1 MIRLFADYLQLT
13 VLINGPIPFV
23 ESGSN
28 KVVAAEV
35 TRRID
40 DCAGKSAPPP
50 YVGGYSFSENALS
63 NYAKYVVTTDPSRSR
78 LLDLQEVETLR
89 GTRWH

>member
-1 MIRLFADYLQLT
+1 VIRLFADYLQLT

-35 TRRID
+35 TSRMD

-50 YVGGYSFSENALS
+50 YVGGYSFSENALGRLRF
-63 NYAKYVVTTDPSRSR
+63 VVIT
-78 LLDLQEVETLR
+78 
-89 GTRWH
+89 HICH